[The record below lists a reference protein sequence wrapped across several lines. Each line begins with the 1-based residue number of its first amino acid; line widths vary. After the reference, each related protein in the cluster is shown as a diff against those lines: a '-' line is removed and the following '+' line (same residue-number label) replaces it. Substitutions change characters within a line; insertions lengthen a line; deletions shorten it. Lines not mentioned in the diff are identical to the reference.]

1 MKRIIT
7 AIGNEKLNNILREK
21 EEIVIESPDIQY
33 QEGIFEA
40 LDKYK
45 NIDIVVLNEDII
57 GNLELEDLIRSIIIL
72 RNDIEIILITEK
84 QECVLESRNI
94 IKVINNKNNYV
105 DEILNCILSSVN
117 IKYKKATNIETQNI
131 KDYEEKGKEEHKENI
146 IDTNNE
152 LKIRNNL
159 QREKYNEITN
169 GKKEKENRK
178 VNVKENNIIT
188 VIGSPGSRKNN
199 FYINTC

>member
-57 GNLELEDLIRSIIIL
+57 GSLELEDLIRSIIIL
-72 RNDIEIILITEK
+72 KNDIEIILITER
-84 QECVLESRNI
+84 QDIILETKNI
-94 IKVINNKNNYV
+94 TKIINNKNNYV
-105 DEILNCILSSVN
+105 DEILNYILSDIN
-117 IKYKKATNIETQNI
+117 IKHKKATNIEIQSI
-131 KDYEEKGKEEHKENI
+131 KEYEEKGEEEHVESI
-146 IDTNNE
+146 INTDNE

-159 QREKYNEITN
+159 QREKCNEITN
-169 GKKEKENRK
+169 NKKGKYNRK

-188 VIGSPGSRKNN
+188 VIGASGSRKNN

>member
-7 AIGNEKLNNILREK
+7 AIGNEKLNNILK
-21 EEIVIESPDIQY
+21 QQEEIIIENQDIQY

-72 RNDIEIILITEK
+72 KNDIEIILITER
-84 QECVLESRNI
+84 QECILESRNI
-94 IKVINNKNNYV
+94 TKVINNKNNYV

-131 KDYEEKGKEEHKENI
+131 KEYEESI

-159 QREKYNEITN
+159 QGEKCNEITN
-169 GKKEKENRK
+169 DKKEKENRK

-188 VIGSPGSRKNN
+188 VIGASGSRKNN

>member
-57 GNLELEDLIRSIIIL
+57 GSLELEDLIRSIIIL
-72 RNDIEIILITEK
+72 KNDIEIILITER
-84 QECVLESRNI
+84 QDIILETKNI
-94 IKVINNKNNYV
+94 TKIINNKNNYV
-105 DEILNCILSSVN
+105 NEILNYILSDIN
-117 IKYKKATNIETQNI
+117 IKHKKATNIEIQSI
-131 KDYEEKGKEEHKENI
+131 KEYEKKGEEEHVESI
-146 IDTNNE
+146 INTNNE

-159 QREKYNEITN
+159 QREKCNEITN
-169 GKKEKENRK
+169 NKKGKYNRK

-188 VIGSPGSRKNN
+188 VIGASGSRKNN

>member
-21 EEIVIESPDIQY
+21 EEIIIENKDIQY

-72 RNDIEIILITEK
+72 KNDIEIILITER
-84 QECVLESRNI
+84 QERILESRNI
-94 IKVINNKNNYV
+94 TKVINNKNNYV
-105 DEILNCILSSVN
+105 DEILNYILPGMN
-117 IKYKKATNIETQNI
+117 IKYKKATNIKTQNI
-131 KDYEEKGKEEHKENI
+131 KEYEESI

-159 QREKYNEITN
+159 QGEKCNEITN
-169 GKKEKENRK
+169 NKKEKYNRK
-178 VNVKENNIIT
+178 VNVKENNLIT